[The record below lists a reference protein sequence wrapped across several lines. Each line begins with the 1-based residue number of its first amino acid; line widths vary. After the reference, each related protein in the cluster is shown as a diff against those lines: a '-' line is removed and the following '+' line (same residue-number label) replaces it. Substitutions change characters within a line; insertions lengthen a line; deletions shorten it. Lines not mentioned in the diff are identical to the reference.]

1 MKKTTNDLPVY
12 APMQSDETMDPIG
25 HRIQAYAQTQGDK
38 VALID
43 ERGSVTW
50 RELLQQVNRIAN
62 RLRDAGLET
71 GDCVAGLS
79 ENTRE
84 YLSLYLGTLVAG
96 GCMVPLSGMASAE
109 ALTLM
114 IRDCGARFLFVSRKN
129 LDLWREF
136 RDSLDLP
143 AQQMIGLDTM
153 ETELSL
159 PEWLGTVSDDANPAA
174 VSLDDA
180 FNIIYSSGT
189 TGTPKGILHDYR
201 FRQRQMVRM
210 ARFGLDDHAINLVS
224 TPLYSNT
231 TLVSV
236 LPTLFNGGTLV
247 MMARF
252 DAHRFLELA
261 EQHRVTHAM
270 LVPVQYQRI
279 LAVPDFDRF
288 DLSSF
293 ELKLCTSAPLRAD
306 VIAEAMR
313 RWPGNIREVYGLT
326 EGGIS
331 TSLDCAAHPD
341 KWDSVG
347 VPTEGAEV
355 RVIDEDGRELPRGEI
370 GEIVGRAI
378 SMMRGYVNRPEQT
391 AEMLWTSPEGEVFY
405 RSGDMG
411 RIDEDGFIYILDR
424 RKDMIISGGFNIYAV
439 DLENVLLG
447 HPAVADVAV
456 IGIPSDRWGETP
468 LALVVRKAGSGET
481 EADLLDW
488 ANQRLG
494 KTQRLAAVEF
504 RDELPRS
511 TIGKVLKRELR
522 APYWETPNS

>member
-1 MKKTTNDLPVY
+1 MKNTTNDMPVY
-12 APMQSDETMDPIG
+12 APVTAGETMEAIG
-25 HRIQAYAQTQGDK
+25 ERIQDYHQGQGNK
-38 VALID
+38 TALID
-43 ERGSVTW
+43 ERGTVNWSD
-50 RELLQQVNRIAN
+50 LLSQVNRIAN
-62 RLRDAGLET
+62 RLRAAGLRH

-79 ENTRE
+79 ENARE
-84 YLSLYLGTLVAG
+84 YVALYLGTLVAG
-96 GCMVPLSGMASAE
+96 GCMVPLSGMASGE
-109 ALTLM
+109 ALSLM
-114 IRDCGARFLFVSRKN
+114 IRDCGARFLFVSGKN
-129 LDLWREF
+129 LALWSEIRETV
-136 RDSLDLP
+136 DLP
-143 AQQMIGLDTM
+143 AENVIGLDT
-153 ETELSL
+153 EEVGQSL
-159 PEWLGTVSDDANPAA
+159 EQWLGGVSDRAAPAP
-174 VSLDDA
+174 VTLDDP

-210 ARFGLDDHAINLVS
+210 SRFGLDGDAINLVS

-236 LPTLFNGGTLV
+236 LPTLFHGGTLV
-247 MMARF
+247 LMAKFEAR
-252 DAHRFLELA
+252 RFLELA
-261 EQHRVTHAM
+261 ETHRVTHAM

-279 LAVPDFDRF
+279 LAVPDFDCF

-293 ELKLCTSAPLRAD
+293 KLKLCTSAPLRPD

-347 VPTEGAEV
+347 LPTEGAEV
-355 RVIDEDGRELPRGEI
+355 RVIDDEGRELPRGET

-391 AEMLWTSPEGEVFY
+391 REMLWTSPEGLVFY

-411 RIDEDGFIYILDR
+411 RIDEAGFIYILDR

-439 DLENVLLG
+439 DLEKTLLE

-456 IGIPSDRWGETP
+456 IGIPSELWGETP
-468 LALVVRKAGSGET
+468 LALVVKRADRQET
-481 EADLLDW
+481 EAELMEW

-504 RDELPRS
+504 RTELPRS

-522 APYWETPNS
+522 EPYWNA